1 MRKWGKKW
9 KEGLQGVSSSEFR
22 EYPDSSL
29 MRHSRLYYLTVQ
41 WIGCNVYCEMWELQF
56 LELKK
61 KHVSQNVTNTLCIIS
76 SECPASSP
84 NATLPGLLLLCTRPH
99 HSGYPE
105 MWEILLCTT
114 LNMILGQTMLHYVT
128 PCNTILHH
136 VTSCYYTMLHNSE

>member
-9 KEGLQGVSSSEFR
+9 KEGLQGVPSSEFR
-22 EYPDSSL
+22 ECPDSSL
-29 MRHSRLYYLTVQ
+29 LRHLPALLLDC
-41 WIGCNVYCEMWELQF
+41 IGCNEPCLINHVYCEMWELQF

-114 LNMILGQTMLHYVT
+114 LNIILGHTM
-128 PCNTILHH
+128 LHH
-136 VTSCYYTMLHNSE
+136 VTSCYTMLHSSE